1 MGDFYV
7 DSVEEARGG
16 VEFGAKVQEVG

>member
-16 VEFGAKVQEVG
+16 VEFGAKVQEEG